1 MNLQLEIFLKSRDNF
16 ISMEQNLTCQIL
28 LDLRNLQEQVK
39 KLKIIVALGERFNV
53 FLTSKASI
61 SKFVVVQ

>member
-1 MNLQLEIFLKSRDNF
+1 MTQEIEVPLEFYFPNF
-16 ISMEQNLTCQIL
+16 SYFYFL

-39 KLKIIVALGERFNV
+39 KSKIIVALGERFNV